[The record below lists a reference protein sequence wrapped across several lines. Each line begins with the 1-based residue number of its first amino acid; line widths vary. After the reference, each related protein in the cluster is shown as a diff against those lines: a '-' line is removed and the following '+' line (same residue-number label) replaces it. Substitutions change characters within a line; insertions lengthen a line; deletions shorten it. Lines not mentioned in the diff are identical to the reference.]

1 MLQSA
6 MSSTRVCTAFIKRI
20 QSLSYVPFHPR
31 NVHCFLKTLLKD
43 FFLLRFKSNTINCGL
58 NYQKKI
64 THLWICWYHIPF
76 LTYASTLLK
85 LHTLWFI
92 AMSSSNPLWA
102 SNYLGVALARA
113 PPCLMQFIRASSNV
127 LKSRL
132 QSDKPLSTSCNW
144 TPTCCLDFFVLE
156 YDHFLKG
163 LLWNISSY
171 VFI

>member
-1 MLQSA
+1 MA
-6 MSSTRVCTAFIKRI
+6 WITR
-20 QSLSYVPFHPR
+20 
-31 NVHCFLKTLLKD
+31 
-43 FFLLRFKSNTINCGL
+43 
-58 NYQKKI
+58 KKI

-76 LTYASTLLK
+76 LTYATLLK

-156 YDHFLKG
+156 HDHFLKG

-171 VFI
+171 VFILPKNSETPKVIQPNRNVYCKPVKIGAI